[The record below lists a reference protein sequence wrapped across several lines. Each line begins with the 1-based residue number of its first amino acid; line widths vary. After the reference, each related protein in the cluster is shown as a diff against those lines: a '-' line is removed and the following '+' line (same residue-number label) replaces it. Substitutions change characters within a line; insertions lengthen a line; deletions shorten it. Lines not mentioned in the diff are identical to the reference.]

1 MMGMTSMPRG
11 RELHE
16 FLGTINAIMRE
27 PRAKETLNLLA
38 TGVSDFEKAKEE
50 AHQAQRELAEE
61 KAAHEKTIAVERKAH
76 DAALDSERAE
86 HNAAVSKRMAEIDA
100 MEKQAKDALEKAT
113 RDGKSAEALRKDLQ
127 ERLSKLHEL
136 AA

>member
-38 TGVSDFEKAKEE
+38 AGVSDFEKAKEE
-50 AHQAQRELAEE
+50 AHQAQRELAE

-113 RDGKSAEALRKDLQ
+113 RDGKSAAALRKDLQ

>member
-1 MMGMTSMPRG
+1 
-11 RELHE
+11 LHE
-16 FLGTINAIMRE
+16 FLGTINAIIRE

-38 TGVSDFEKAKEE
+38 AGVSDFEKARDA
-50 AHQAQRELAEE
+50 AHQAQRELEAKRTEH
-61 KAAHEKTIAVERKAH
+61 KQTMEREAKEHTAR
-76 DAALDSERAE
+76 LDRERAE
-86 HNAAVSKRMAEIDA
+86 WNAAVAKRMAEIDA

-113 RDGKSAEALRKDLQ
+113 RDGKSAAALRKDLQ